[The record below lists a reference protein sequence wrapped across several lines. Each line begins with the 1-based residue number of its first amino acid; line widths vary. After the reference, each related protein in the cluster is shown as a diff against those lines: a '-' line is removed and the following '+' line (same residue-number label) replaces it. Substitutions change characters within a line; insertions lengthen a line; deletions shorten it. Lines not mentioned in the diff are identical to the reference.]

1 MTGIKKFSL
10 VALVIITLAAC
21 INETGTNNQVT
32 SVDYSKGSFG
42 YDRNFVKKYDSSAV
56 ILTAGGSQMIVSP
69 KYQAKVFTS
78 TATGDTGTSFG
89 WINYKAFGAPLDPHM
104 NAYGGENRIWV
115 GPEGSKF
122 SFFFPAGSHM
132 DLSTWKTPAAFDS
145 ESWTVKARTANSVDC
160 WKTMRLTN
168 YAGIPFSLVVDRQ
181 IMILDRHA
189 IDSELALSSDTT
201 VHAVGYRTSNTLT
214 NTGAQAWTTTTGAP
228 NIWLLDMQKTSPAT
242 TIVIP
247 YTIAGD
253 TNPATT
259 DYFGEIPAD
268 RIKLSDGVVFFKS
281 DGKRRSKLGVHS
293 HQVKPVLGSY
303 DAENNLLTINLYD
316 VDTAAEYLDQEWRP
330 TGDPFTGDA
339 VHTYNDGPLPNGSQ
353 MGPFYELESASPALF
368 LAPGQSH
375 THHHTVFHFTGPE
388 EGLNVIAKKVLGV
401 SLDQIKQALP

>member
-1 MTGIKKFSL
+1 MTVIKKILFFSWAAMTF
-10 VALVIITLAAC
+10 VACRNSSTTAKEIKSIDYAK
-21 INETGTNNQVT
+21 GT
-32 SVDYSKGSFG
+32 FG
-42 YDRNFVKKYDSSAV
+42 YDLNFLAKHDNV
-56 ILTAGGSQMIVSP
+56 IVLRSGESRVIFSP

-78 TATGDTGTSFG
+78 TATGDSGTSFG
-89 WINYKAFGAPLDPHM
+89 WINYKAFDVPLNPHM

-115 GPEGSKF
+115 GPEGSRF

-145 ESWTVKARTANSVDC
+145 ESWTVTAHTETTVDC
-160 WKTMRLTN
+160 RKAMQLSN
-168 YAGIPFSLVVDRQ
+168 YAGNPFSLVVDRQ
-181 IMILDRHA
+181 IMILDRAA
-189 IDSELALSSDTT
+189 IDSELSLSSDTS
-201 VHAVGYRTSNTLT
+201 VRAVGYLTANTMT
-214 NTGAQAWTTTTGAP
+214 NTGNQPWTTTTGAP

-247 YTIAGD
+247 YTIAGG
-253 TNPATT
+253 TNPVTT

-268 RIKLSDGVVFFKS
+268 RIKCKGGVVFFKA

-316 VDTAAEYLDQEWRP
+316 VDTAAEYLDQEWRT
-330 TGDPFTGDA
+330 TGSPFVGDA
-339 VHTYNDGPLPNGSQ
+339 VHTYNDGPLPDGSQ

-368 LAPGQSH
+368 LVPGQSH

-388 EGLNVIAKKVLGV
+388 TALDAICQKVLGV
-401 SLDQIKQALP
+401 SIHSLPF